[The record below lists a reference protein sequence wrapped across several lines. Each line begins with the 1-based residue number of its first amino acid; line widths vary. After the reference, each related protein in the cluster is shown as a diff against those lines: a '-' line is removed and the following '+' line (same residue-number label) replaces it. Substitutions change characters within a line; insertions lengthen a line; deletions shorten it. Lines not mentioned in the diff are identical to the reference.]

1 MKKNIIILLLFV
13 LKSQAQI
20 VDIDT
25 ISCERGYEPNVY
37 YKDVNNI
44 LNNFEGTWL
53 YQNGSIVLTIKFRK
67 ILNSSN
73 TVNSEDLLIGEYE
86 FIENGVVKINTL
98 NYFNT
103 NYSDQTEHSIFGNCI
118 ILNEIDKMH
127 CGQCL
132 QNLKRVKLMYSDPI
146 KNISGTIIVG
156 KSGVAPNETITLYIF
171 SNPNSYI
178 VDRGLSDINIQK
190 NYSSS
195 TIPNGWYT
203 LTKQ

>member
-1 MKKNIIILLLFV
+1 MKKFIIILSLFI

-20 VDIDT
+20 IDIDT
-25 ISCERGYEPNVY
+25 ISCERGFEPNVY

-53 YQNGSIVLTIKFRK
+53 YQNGSTILTIKFRK

-73 TVNSEDLLIGEYE
+73 TINSEDLLVGEYQ
-86 FIENGVVKINTL
+86 FVENGVVKINTL
-98 NYFNT
+98 NYFT
-103 NYSDQTEHSIFGNCI
+103 NNYTDQTQHSIFGNCI
-118 ILNEIDKMH
+118 IPNEIDKMY
-127 CGQCL
+127 CSQCL
-132 QNLKRVKLMYSDPI
+132 QNQKRVKLMYSDPL

-156 KSGVAPNETITLYIF
+156 NSGVAPNETITLYIF
-171 SNPNSYI
+171 SNPYSYI
-178 VDRGLSDINIQK
+178 VDRGWSDINIQK